1 MRSHTPRLLH
11 SLALAALCAFPAL
24 QVGTALAAPVP
35 SQAQGEAIDPP
46 GRVGRIS
53 EVQGQVWL
61 YHPEEGEWIAAERNR
76 PLTAG
81 DRVATDGDGRAEI
94 RIGSTTLRVDR
105 GSEFEVLRLDDEHL
119 SLQLHGGSLAVRLRS
134 REAVP
139 EFDLRTSEGR
149 FTAQRTGRY
158 RFDREDDT
166 SRVTVLAGQALYEG
180 PGSALTV
187 YGGQRAEFWLDNANA
202 AQYSILEPVRD
213 SFAGWVAERDRSDDR
228 SVSTRYVSPEMTGV
242 EDLDRYG
249 AWQQNPEYGA
259 LWVPRS
265 VASDWAPYTTG
276 RWAWVSPWGWTWV
289 DDAPWGFA
297 PFHYGRWVYVG
308 ASWCWSP
315 GTYVRRPVY
324 APALVAWIGGPRLQI
339 GITVG
344 GGPAVGWVPLAPRE
358 VYVPTYRVSPGYV
371 RSVNVTHVT
380 NITNITTII
389 NNPQQAVGERD
400 YRNRKFPHAVTVVPA
415 NTLTTRQPVAA
426 AAAQWRSSPAVREI
440 ANQPP
445 RGNMVAAPPVAAPPP
460 AQRRPDAPAVRPTPA
475 PAGGLSQ
482 AIRERAPGFKRGD
495 QPDVLRQAP
504 DGRPAQP
511 QTQPLQPA
519 QPQAQPQPQP
529 QPQGQLQPRPAP
541 GSPPAVV
548 APPAARP
555 QPMPTSPAIRPV
567 QPAQPAQP
575 AQPPQALP
583 MQRPAP
589 AQPAQPAPPAQP
601 AQPVQRPVATPVPA
615 VNPGALM
622 RGNGQGSGR
631 VDRPDAGARA
641 PQAEPQRAPEQRRER
656 EDRPGAVRER

>member
-1 MRSHTPRLLH
+1 MRSQTPRLLH
-11 SLALAALCAFPAL
+11 SLALAALCVFPAL
-24 QVGTALAAPVP
+24 QAGTALAAPVP
-35 SQAQGEAIDPP
+35 SQAQGEAVDPP

-61 YHPEEGEWIAAERNR
+61 FHPEEGEWIAAERNR

-139 EFDLRTSEGR
+139 EFDLRTGEGR

-166 SRVTVLAGQALYEG
+166 SRVTVLSGQALFEG

-213 SFAGWVAERDRSDDR
+213 AFAGWVAERDRVDDR

-259 LWVPRS
+259 LWVPRGVS
-265 VASDWAPYTTG
+265 ANWAPYTTG

-315 GTYVRRPVY
+315 GSYVRRPVY

-415 NTLTTRQPVAA
+415 STLTTRQPVAP
-426 AAAQWRSSPAVREI
+426 AAAQWRNSPAVREI
-440 ANQPP
+440 ASQPP
-445 RGNMVAAPPVAAPPP
+445 RANIVAASPVAAPPP
-460 AQRRPDAPAVRPTPA
+460 AQRRPDAPAARPA
-475 PAGGLSQ
+475 PGANVSP
-482 AIRERAPGFKRGD
+482 AVREAAPGFRRD
-495 QPDVLRQAP
+495 QPDVLRRAP
-504 DGRPAQP
+504 DGRPAVTP
-511 QTQPLQPA
+511 QPA
-519 QPQAQPQPQP
+519 QPVQPQPQAQPQP
-529 QPQGQLQPRPAP
+529 RTAP
-541 GSPPAVV
+541 VTPPAVA
-548 APPAARP
+548 APPSARP
-555 QPMPTSPAIRPV
+555 QPMPTPSPALRPV
-567 QPAQPAQP
+567 QPAQPGQP
-575 AQPPQALP
+575 AQPPQV
-583 MQRPAP
+583 
-589 AQPAQPAPPAQP
+589 PPAQP
-601 AQPVQRPVATPVPA
+601 TPRAAPVQPAAPPAPVQRPAATPVPIL
-615 VNPGALM
+615 NPGAVM
-622 RGNGQGSGR
+622 RGNGQPGR
-631 VDRPDAGARA
+631 VERPEPTVRA
-641 PQAEPQRAPEQRRER
+641 PQAEPQRASEQRAPDRRER
-656 EDRPGAVRER
+656 DERPGAVRER